1 MAEMKAQRDAYGE
14 VLVELGE
21 KYENFFVLDADLTK
35 STKTANFQKAFP
47 ERHINCGIAEGN
59 MMTVAAGIASCGNV
73 VFASTFAM
81 FAAGRAYEQI
91 RNSIAYPKNNV
102 KVVATHAG
110 LTVGEDGATHQ
121 CLEDIALMRAVPGMI
136 VLAPSDAV
144 QTKAA
149 CRFAA
154 EYDGPVYI
162 RLGRLPIPVVYKE
175 EDYKFILGKSE
186 RLADGNDVT
195 LMFCGPFYELACD
208 VKAILEKNDI
218 TARIVDMPSIKP
230 LDVVAVR
237 DAIEDTGLIVT
248 IEDHNVYGGLG
259 SAVSDTLAEL
269 SIRRNRGKE
278 VIKIGAQDKFGTSG
292 TPAEILKAYG
302 FDAVEIA
309 KKIVKEKC
317 PEFTKELKLE
327 L

>member
-14 VLVELGE
+14 VLIELGN
-21 KYENFFVLDADLTK
+21 KYENLFVLDADLTK
-35 STKTANFQKAFP
+35 STKTADFKKAFP

-59 MMTVAAGIASCGNV
+59 MMTTAAGIATCGNI

-91 RNSIAYPKNNV
+91 RNSIAYPHNNV

-121 CLEDIALMRAVPGMI
+121 CLEDIALMRAVPGMV

-144 QTKAA
+144 QTKEA

-162 RLGRLPIPVVYKE
+162 RVGRLPIPVVYKE
-175 EDYKFILGKSE
+175 GEYKFELGKSE
-186 RLADGNDVT
+186 QLADGKDVT
-195 LMFCGPFYELACD
+195 LMFCGPFYQLACD
-208 VKAILEKNDI
+208 VREILAKNGI
-218 TARIVDMPSIKP
+218 SARIVDMPSIKP
-230 LDVVAVR
+230 IDTVAVKN
-237 DAIEDTGLIVT
+237 AIIDTGLIVT

-259 SAVSDTLAEL
+259 SAVSDALAEL
-269 SIRRNRGKE
+269 DVPRKNGKE
-278 VIKIGAQDKFGTSG
+278 IIKIGAQDKFGTSG

-309 KKIVKEKC
+309 KQIVETKC
-317 PEFTKELKLE
+317 PEFMKEFKF
-327 L
+327 

>member
-21 KYENFFVLDADLTK
+21 KYENLFVLDADLTK
-35 STKTANFQKAFP
+35 STKTANFQKVFP

-59 MMTVAAGIASCGNV
+59 MMTVSAGIASCGNI

-91 RNSIAYPKNNV
+91 RNSIAYPHNNV
-102 KVVATHAG
+102 KIVATHAG

-121 CLEDIALMRAVPGMI
+121 CLEDIALMRAIPGMV

-154 EYDGPVYI
+154 EFDGPVYI
-162 RLGRLPIPVVYKE
+162 RVGRLPIPVVYKE
-175 EDYKFILGKSE
+175 EDYTFELGKSE
-186 RLADGNDVT
+186 QLADGNDVT
-195 LMFCGPFYELACD
+195 LMFCGPFYELACE
-208 VKAILEKNDI
+208 VREKLAEKGLS
-218 TARIVDMPSIKP
+218 ARIVDMPSIKP
-230 LDVVAVR
+230 IDEKAVER
-237 DAIEDTGLIVT
+237 AIVDTGLIVT

-259 SAVSDTLAEL
+259 SAVSDALAEL
-269 SIRRNRGKE
+269 DIGGRNGRE
-278 VIKIGAQDKFGTSG
+278 IIKIGAQDKFGTSG
-292 TPAEILKAYG
+292 TPDAILKAYG
-302 FDAVEIA
+302 FDADQIA
-309 KKIVKEKC
+309 AKILAAKN
-317 PEFTKELKLE
+317 LAD
-327 L
+327 

>member
-1 MAEMKAQRDAYGE
+1 MVEMKAQRDAYGE

-21 KYENFFVLDADLTK
+21 KYENLFVLDADLTK
-35 STKTANFQKAFP
+35 STKTATFQKAFP

-59 MMTVAAGIASCGNV
+59 MMTVSAGIASCGNI

-121 CLEDIALMRAVPGMI
+121 CLEDIALMRAVPGMV

-154 EYDGPVYI
+154 EYNGPVYI
-162 RLGRLPIPVVYKE
+162 RLGRLPIPVVYNE
-175 EDYKFILGKSE
+175 ESYEFKLGKSE
-186 RLADGNDVT
+186 MLADGKDVT
-195 LMFCGPFYELACD
+195 LMFCGPFYDLACE
-208 VKAILEKNDI
+208 VKALLEKNGL
-218 TARIVDMPSIKP
+218 TARIVDMPCIKP
-230 LDVVAVR
+230 IDTEAVKN
-237 DAIEDTGLIVT
+237 AIEDTGLIVT

-269 SIRRNRGKE
+269 NIKRRGGKE
-278 VIKIGAQDKFGTSG
+278 IIKIGAQDKFGTSG

-309 KKIVKEKC
+309 KKIIAEKC
-317 PEFTKELKLE
+317 PEFNKELE
-327 L
+327 I

>member
-21 KYENFFVLDADLTK
+21 KYENLFVLDADLTK

-59 MMTVAAGIASCGNV
+59 MMTVSAGIASCGNI

-121 CLEDIALMRAVPGMI
+121 CLEDIALMRAVPGMV

-144 QTKAA
+144 QTRAA
-149 CRFAA
+149 CLFAA
-154 EYDGPVYI
+154 EYEGPVYI
-162 RLGRLPIPVVYKE
+162 RIGRLPIPVVYDKE
-175 EDYKFILGKSE
+175 NYKFELGKSVQ
-186 RLADGNDVT
+186 LADGKDVT
-195 LMFCGPFYELACD
+195 LMFCGPFYNLACE
-208 VKAILEKNDI
+208 VKVILEKNGL

-230 LDVVAVR
+230 LDTDAVKS
-237 DAIEDTGLIVT
+237 AIEDTDLIVT

-259 SAVSDTLAEL
+259 SAVSDALAEL
-269 SIRRNRGKE
+269 DIKRKGGKE
-278 VIKIGAQDKFGTSG
+278 IIKIGAQDKFGTSG

-309 KKIVKEKC
+309 KKIIAEKC
-317 PEFTKELKLE
+317 PEFNKEIE

>member
-21 KYENFFVLDADLTK
+21 KYENLFVLDADLTK

-59 MMTVAAGIASCGNV
+59 MMTVSAGIASCGNI

-121 CLEDIALMRAVPGMI
+121 CLEDIALMRAVPGMV

-144 QTKAA
+144 QTRAA
-149 CRFAA
+149 CLFAA
-154 EYDGPVYI
+154 EYEGPVYI
-162 RLGRLPIPVVYKE
+162 RIGRLPIPVVYDKE
-175 EDYKFILGKSE
+175 NYKFELGKSVQ
-186 RLADGNDVT
+186 LADGKDVT
-195 LMFCGPFYELACD
+195 LMFCGPFYNLACE
-208 VKAILEKNDI
+208 VKAILEKNGL

-230 LDVVAVR
+230 LDTDAVKS
-237 DAIEDTGLIVT
+237 AIEDTGLIVT

-259 SAVSDTLAEL
+259 SAVSDALAEL
-269 SIRRNRGKE
+269 DIKRKGGKE
-278 VIKIGAQDKFGTSG
+278 IIKIGAQDKFGTSG

-309 KKIVKEKC
+309 KKIIAEKC
-317 PEFTKELKLE
+317 PEFNKEIE